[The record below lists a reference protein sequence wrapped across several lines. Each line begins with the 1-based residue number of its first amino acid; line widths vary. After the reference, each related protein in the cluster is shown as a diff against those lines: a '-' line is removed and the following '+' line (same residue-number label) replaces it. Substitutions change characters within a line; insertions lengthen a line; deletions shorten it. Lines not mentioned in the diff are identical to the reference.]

1 MVTHYRPLRVLAVL
15 ETSSKNTKRSLRSG
29 GCFFYADFEYFVVI
43 IPTMSAPLDK
53 SRIGFGDLDNFL
65 KIAPIIGLAILAY
78 LQTLFPSKIEFDK
91 LEEHLIQMDKKI
103 TEISVL
109 QQSTSNNSIKISN
122 IDERVRQ
129 VEIDL
134 VRTLVEKK

>member
-1 MVTHYRPLRVLAVL
+1 
-15 ETSSKNTKRSLRSG
+15 
-29 GCFFYADFEYFVVI
+29 
-43 IPTMSAPLDK
+43 MSVPLDK
-53 SRIGFGDLDNFL
+53 TRIGFGDLDNFL

-134 VRTLVEKK
+134 VRTFVEKK